1 MNGFPQVQGQ
11 TRSNRPVVASAT
23 GEKGPPESAVGRLLC
38 RPKKQDTVR
47 CEQTVH
53 TRQERSSSFLRDV
66 KQHIPQE
73 NQVETLPKRHRWLE
87 QVGLLKVAQLADLWP
102 RNPVFLSL
110 IEITN
115 NPAGRQPRFRSMR

>member
-1 MNGFPQVQGQ
+1 
-11 TRSNRPVVASAT
+11 
-23 GEKGPPESAVGRLLC
+23 
-38 RPKKQDTVR
+38 
-47 CEQTVH
+47 VH